1 MSAGLICP
9 DRQEMKLLNNALED
23 EKRIRISLQVGS
35 RVFFTRFSFSRAE
48 RTQLNVFSRV
58 VQMEVEHI
66 KKSLSK

>member
-1 MSAGLICP
+1 MMSDGLIYP

-35 RVFFTRFSFSRAE
+35 RVFFRRFCFSSTE

-58 VQMEVEHI
+58 ARW
-66 KKSLSK
+66 KWST